1 MGRAGQGVDVRETS
15 IRVTFTLDGKQRR
28 ETLLVNGEPLA
39 PTPPN
44 IKYATRLA
52 AEIRDRIRHGTFS
65 MAEYFPASGAGA
77 APTSLSV
84 WLDTWLAGQRL
95 ANSSRKAYASAIVL
109 WKTTLGD
116 KPLRALKTSD
126 VLLAINTRAKL
137 SGKTRNNY
145 MDVLSAAL
153 DLAVLDKLMPDN
165 PVHHVPRAK
174 HQKPPVE
181 PFTRDEADAIL
192 ADMARHYPAQVV
204 NFTRFKFFSGVRT
217 GEAFGLPWTNVDLAA
232 GHVIIS
238 QGVVQGEDVDR
249 TKTSQARQVA
259 LNSIARGAL
268 VAQQAETLMR
278 KGHVFHDPR
287 YGARWA
293 GERAFGRSYWAPTLL
308 RLKMAYR
315 PPYNTRHTYA
325 TMMLMAGMTP
335 AFCAGQMGHS
345 VEIFL
350 TTYAKWI
357 PGAGDKAE
365 MAKLEQTLGA
375 PRDRS
380 FIPELSLKCKEA
392 PRGAS

>member
-15 IRVTFTLDGKQRR
+15 IRITFTLNGKQHR
-28 ETLLVNGEPLA
+28 ETLMVNGEPVK
-39 PTPPN
+39 PN
-44 IKYATRLA
+44 AAGLKYAARVA
-52 AEIRDRIRHGTFS
+52 ADVRDAIRHDRFS
-65 MAEYFPASGAGA
+65 MAEFFPTSGAGA
-77 APTSLSV
+77 AQTTVSTQ
-84 WLDTWLAGQRL
+84 LDTWLAGQRI
-95 ANSSRKAYASAIVL
+95 AASSRKAYESAAKL
-109 WKTTLGD
+109 WKSTIGD

-126 VLLAINTRAKL
+126 VLTALATRPKL
-137 SGKTRNNY
+137 AGKTVNNY
-145 MDVLSAAL
+145 VSVLREAL

-192 ADMARHYPAQVV
+192 ADMAKHYPPQVV

-217 GEAFGLPWTNVDLAA
+217 GEAFGLRWTSVDLAS
-232 GHVIIS
+232 GHVVI
-238 QGVVQGEDVDR
+238 QEGVVQGEEVDR
-249 TKTSQARQVA
+249 TKTSRVRNVA
-259 LNSIARGAL
+259 LNSIARAAL
-268 VAQQAETLMR
+268 VAQQAETLMKR
-278 KGHVFHDPR
+278 GHVFHDPR
-287 YGARWA
+287 YGVRWA
-293 GERAFGRSYWAPTLL
+293 GERAFGRSYWAPTLA

-365 MAKLEQTLGA
+365 MAKLEQTLG
-375 PRDRS
+375 RT
-380 FIPELSLKCKEA
+380 
-392 PRGAS
+392 GT

>member
-1 MGRAGQGVDVRETS
+1 MVRSGQPKGVDVRETS
-15 IRVTFTLDGKQRR
+15 IRITFTLDGKQRR
-28 ETLLVNGEPLA
+28 ETMMLNGEPLP
-39 PTPPN
+39 PTPKN
-44 IKYATRLA
+44 INAAVRMA

-77 APTSLSV
+77 AQTTVSTQ
-84 WLDTWLAGQRL
+84 LDTWLAGQRI
-95 ANSSRKAYASAIVL
+95 AASSRKAYESAAKL
-109 WKTTLGD
+109 WKKTIGD

-126 VLLAINTRAKL
+126 VLTALATRPKL
-137 SGKTRNNY
+137 AGKTVNNY
-145 MDVLSAAL
+145 VSVLREAL
-153 DLAVLDKLMPDN
+153 DLAVLDKLMTDN
-165 PVHHVPRAK
+165 PVLNVPRAK

-192 ADMARHYPAQVV
+192 ADMAKHYPPQVV
-204 NFTRFKFFSGVRT
+204 NFTRFKFFTGVRT
-217 GEAFGLPWTNVDLAA
+217 GEAFGLKWSSVDLAS
-232 GHVIIS
+232 GHVVI
-238 QGVVQGEDVDR
+238 QEGVVQGEEVDR
-249 TKTSQARQVA
+249 TKTSRVRNVA

-268 VAQQAETLMR
+268 VAQQAETLMKR
-278 KGHVFHDPR
+278 GHVFHDPR
-287 YGARWA
+287 YGVRWA
-293 GERAFGRSYWAPTLL
+293 GERAFGRSYWAPTLA

-365 MAKLEQTLGA
+365 MAKLEQTLG
-375 PRDRS
+375 RT
-380 FIPELSLKCKEA
+380 
-392 PRGAS
+392 GT